1 LPATE
6 PSLLSPAIHNGAKTF
21 MKLGF
26 VGTGALS
33 AAIVTGLKSL
43 PGETT
48 PVVISPRNEAI
59 AADLAARYPDVRVA
73 VDNQAVLDQSDT
85 VMLAVRPQIAREVLG
100 ELRFRK
106 DHHVVSLIATIPREE
121 IGSLAAPAT
130 HVTKALPMPMI
141 ARLQG
146 ATLVCPPDPV
156 VAAFFGRLGGVIE
169 VEDQAEFD
177 ALTVVTATYASYFKY
192 LDTIHAWVRG
202 QGVADDKARDYITS
216 IYKALANAPDTAP
229 GGDFMHLSR
238 DYATRGGINEQ
249 VLRELTER
257 GTFDA
262 FAESLGR
269 VHRRIA
275 GK

>member
-1 LPATE
+1 
-6 PSLLSPAIHNGAKTF
+6 

-33 AAIVTGLKSL
+33 SAIVTGLKSL
-43 PGETT
+43 PGEET
-48 PVVISPRNEAI
+48 PVVVSPRNEEI
-59 AADLAARYPDVRVA
+59 AADLAARYPDVRIA
-73 VDNQAVLDQSDT
+73 AGNQGVLDQSDT

-100 ELRFRK
+100 ELRFRA
-106 DHHVVSLIATIPREE
+106 DHHVISLIATVSHEE
-121 IGSLAAPAT
+121 IASLVAPAT
-130 HVTKALPMPMI
+130 HVSKALPMPMI

-146 ATLVCPPDPV
+146 ATLICPPDPT

-169 VEDQAEFD
+169 LEDSSEFD
-177 ALTVVTATYASYFKY
+177 TLSVVTATYASYFKY
-192 LDTIHAWVRG
+192 LDTIDAWVRG
-202 QGVADDKARDYITS
+202 QGVAGDKSRDYITS
-216 IYKALANAPDTAP
+216 IFKALANAPDTAP
-229 GGDFMHLSR
+229 DEDFMHLSQ

-257 GTFDA
+257 GTFEA

-269 VHRRIA
+269 VHKRVA